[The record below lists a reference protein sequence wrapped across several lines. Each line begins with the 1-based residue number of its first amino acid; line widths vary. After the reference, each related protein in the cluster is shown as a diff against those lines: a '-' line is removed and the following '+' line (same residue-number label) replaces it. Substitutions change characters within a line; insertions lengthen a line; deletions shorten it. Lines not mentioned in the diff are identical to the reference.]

1 MTSKNNTPLPHYLS
15 APRPFI
21 SSTPLRQPPARE
33 SLLPF
38 GSCQLCLQPARNP
51 VVACATN
58 GDLFCRECAVRDLL
72 AQRQEIH
79 RVERE
84 RVAARRKAAARE
96 TRLLREAKEKE
107 VVRFEKMSS
116 SPGNE
121 EKEQYDKDGSLNKNG
136 KRRASLPAVTREEY
150 YNYSSNR
157 SGGNGNE
164 GGDVKR
170 RKRRVT
176 IGSSG
181 DEDIGDEKASITKP

>member
-1 MTSKNNTPLPHYLS
+1 M
-15 APRPFI
+15 
-21 SSTPLRQPPARE
+21 
-33 SLLPF
+33 
-38 GSCQLCLQPARNP
+38 
-51 VVACATN
+51 
-58 GDLFCRECAVRDLL
+58 
-72 AQRQEIH
+72 
-79 RVERE
+79 ERE

-150 YNYSSNR
+150 HNYSSNR